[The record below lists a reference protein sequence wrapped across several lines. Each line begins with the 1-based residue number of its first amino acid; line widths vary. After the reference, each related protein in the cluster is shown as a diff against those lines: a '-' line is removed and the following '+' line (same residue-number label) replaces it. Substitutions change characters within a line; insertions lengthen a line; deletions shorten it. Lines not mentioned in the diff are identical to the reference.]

1 MALASAC
8 VIPAVWMSLDD
19 KATAAPSAPVTPER
33 QNSDALPQ
41 TAPAQIPTARP
52 ARPEPEPPPTTY
64 DTDIA
69 YLDNAFGIAELRG
82 LAADGT
88 TFIELPG
95 QAQIELKL
103 ERRYAVH
110 GREHLSASHAGLTS
124 TFTRRGERFFATL
137 ATPTESY
144 RMESDGSGS
153 RLYPQRQL
161 TARTIRHEKDF
172 RHVD

>member
-19 KATAAPSAPVTPER
+19 KADTAPPTPVTPER
-33 QNSDALPQ
+33 QNSDAVSEPV
-41 TAPAQIPTARP
+41 
-52 ARPEPEPPPTTY
+52 PEPSSEETPEASEPLPDVY

-69 YLDNAFGIAELRG
+69 YHHHPFGIAELRG
-82 LAADGT
+82 LAANGET
-88 TFIELPG
+88 YIELPG
-95 QAQIELKL
+95 QAQIVLKL
-103 ERRYAVH
+103 ERRQTGH
-110 GREHLSASHAGLTS
+110 GMETLSASYAGLTS

-153 RLYPQRQL
+153 RLYPHRQL
-161 TARTIRHEKDF
+161 AARTIRHEKDF
-172 RHVD
+172 RHVH